1 MKAFRCVLLVFVLS
15 ISFGMLNQSYSQV
28 IYFCES
34 VDADGN
40 PIKASSNFT
49 IPAKGGYLYVLVDL
63 EGYQVDCSSVDFEI
77 YRNGKYDNTI
87 SMDTKSNLTWFWK
100 QITFYKAGEF
110 TIDVYDCNDDLIVSG
125 TVEIEKD

>member
-1 MKAFRCVLLVFVLS
+1 MKAFHFALFAFVLS
-15 ISFGMLNQSYSQV
+15 ISFGMLNQSYSQE
-28 IYFCES
+28 IYFCEG

-63 EGYQVDCSSVDFEI
+63 GYEIDCSLVDFEI

-87 SMDTKSNLTWFWK
+87 SIDTKSNWSWFWK
-100 QITFYKAGEF
+100 QITFYEAGEF
-110 TIDVYDCNDDLIVSG
+110 TFDVYDCNDELIVSG
-125 TVEIEKD
+125 TVEIEKR

>member
-1 MKAFRCVLLVFVLS
+1 MKAFQFALIAFVLS
-15 ISFGMLNQSYSQV
+15 ISFGMFNQSYSQEV
-28 IYFCES
+28 YFCEG

-49 IPAKGGYLYVLVDL
+49 IPTNGGYLYVLVDL
-63 EGYQVDCSSVDFEI
+63 GYQVDCSSVDFEI

-87 SMDTKSNLTWFWK
+87 SMDTKSNWTWFWK
-100 QITFYKAGEF
+100 QITFYKSGEF

-125 TVEIEKD
+125 TVEIEKK